1 MKLTIISI
9 LFFSI
14 SLLGFAQNKVFEL
27 ESFIRLVEEQHPLAK
42 QAKLQVDKGNATL
55 RMSRGGFDPYINAN
69 LNQKY
74 FDDKQYYSLI
84 GGGLKIPTWYG
95 LEFKGGYEQN
105 QGLFLNPEDVNPSNG
120 LIYSGISASL
130 AQGLFIDK
138 RRAVL
143 QQAKL
148 FNDYSVFEQQKLLN
162 DLFYDAINQYWQWV
176 SAWNKL
182 QVFEETVQLSRER
195 LNAVK
200 RNFELG
206 EEPAIDTLEA
216 YIQVQNQQLGKEQF
230 FLLYQNETIALSNF
244 LWFENNIPLEIT
256 DSLVP
261 PSIFSIDFSD
271 YPNNDSLNAI
281 IENIENIHPELKL
294 YEFKLSYLDIER
306 KLKAEALK
314 PTLNLNYNFLT
325 EPVGTNVFGNI
336 NTEDYKWGFNFNFPI
351 FLREERGNLKL
362 TQLKILETDFEFE
375 VKKLEF
381 KNKLRQYINERTNY
395 QKQIELY
402 NDIILNYTKLYEAEK
417 QKFNVGESSL
427 FVVNT
432 RETFLAN
439 ARIKQVDLYN
449 YYFKSINNINWTANQ
464 YNFVA
469 NP

>member
-1 MKLTIISI
+1 MKLVFISI
-9 LFFSI
+9 LFFII
-14 SLLGFAQNKVFEL
+14 SFSGVSQSKVFNL
-27 ESFIRLVEEQHPLAK
+27 ESFLQLVEEQHPLAK
-42 QAKLQVDKGNATL
+42 QAKLQIDKGSATL
-55 RMSRGGFDPYINAN
+55 RMSRGGFDPYLNGNI
-69 LNQKY
+69 NQKY

-95 LEFKGGYEQN
+95 LELKAGYEQN

-120 LIYSGISASL
+120 LVYSGISASL

-138 RRAVL
+138 RRAIL

-148 FNDYSVFEQQKLLN
+148 FNEYSTFEQQKLLN
-162 DLFYDAINQYWQWV
+162 NLFYDAINQYWQWV
-176 SAWNKL
+176 SAWNKY
-182 QVFEETVQLSRER
+182 QIFEETVQLSRER

-216 YIQVQNQQLGKEQF
+216 YIQVQNQQLSKEQYL
-230 FLLYQNETIALSNF
+230 LLYQNETLTLSNY

-261 PSIFSIDFSD
+261 PSISTMDFSNA
-271 YPNNDSLNAI
+271 PNNDSLNAI
-281 IENIENIHPELKL
+281 INNIEDIHPELKL
-294 YEFKLSYLDIER
+294 YEFKLNYLDIER

-314 PTLNLNYNFLT
+314 PTLNVNYNFLT
-325 EPVGTNVFGNI
+325 EPIGTNVLGNI
-336 NTEDYKWGFNFNFPI
+336 NTEDYKWGVNFSFPI

-362 TQLKILETDFEFE
+362 TQLKIQETNFEFE

-381 KNKLRQYINERTNY
+381 KNKLRQYINEQSNY

-402 NDIILNYTKLYEAEK
+402 NQIIQNYTKLYEAEK
-417 QKFNVGESSL
+417 QKFTVGESSL
-427 FVVNT
+427 FIINT

-439 ARIKQVDLYN
+439 AKIKQVDLYN
-449 YYFKSINNINWTANQ
+449 SYFKSINNLNWTSNQ
-464 YNFVA
+464 YNFKN